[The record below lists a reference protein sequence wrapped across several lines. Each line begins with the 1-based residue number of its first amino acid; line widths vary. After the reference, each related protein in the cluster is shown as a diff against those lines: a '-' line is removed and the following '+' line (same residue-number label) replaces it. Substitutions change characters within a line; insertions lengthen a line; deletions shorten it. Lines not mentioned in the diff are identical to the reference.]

1 MSSKSDASTKIL
13 GFKYQEMVALKECF
27 EAKDGTK
34 IYLEC
39 LGDVSDGK
47 TSTEVKHSI
56 KDNKKLIDT
65 HPDFWKT
72 LSNII
77 TEYDTFRFYDKF
89 VLHTTAEIKKDSIF
103 EKWKESNKTDKKKK
117 ILAVTSNDTI
127 KADYNNVKAFD
138 KKKLENLL
146 EKFEIKANQKS
157 AKEYYKDILLEHP
170 AVTNTIEPKDREEF
184 ICSIFGYL
192 SFQLVTGKDYTWAI
206 DIDSFK
212 ENFRSYAKKYQIEDL
227 SFPISNATKDSVSKN
242 NFHFV
247 KALKDIGYDKKIGRS
262 MDNYLRAN
270 ESRIKMIE
278 TRTSLCENLDSFDD
292 DIKDFTLELKD
303 SHIDQITEQC
313 DTNEKSKRFFDDSI
327 IKVSSKTKIEGVTNT
342 SSYYPKGRLLH
353 NVEIKAVDINLKSED
368 ESK

>member
-39 LGDVSDGK
+39 LGDISDGE

-56 KDNKKLIDT
+56 KDDKKLIDT

-77 TEYDTFRFYDKF
+77 TEYDTFRFYDRF
-89 VLHTTAEIKKDSIF
+89 ILHTTAEIKTGSIF
-103 EKWKESNKTDKKKK
+103 EKWKELKKTDKKKK

-127 KADYNNVKAFD
+127 KAYYNNIKAFD
-138 KKKLENLL
+138 KKELENLL
-146 EKFEIKANQKS
+146 EKFEIKANQES

-170 AVTNTIEPKDREEF
+170 AVTNHIEPKNREEY
-184 ICSIFGYL
+184 ICFLFGYISL
-192 SFQLVTGKDYTWAI
+192 QLINSTDYIWEI
-206 DIDSFK
+206 VIDSFR
-212 ENFRSYAKKYQIEDL
+212 ENSRSFANRYKIDDL
-227 SFPISNATKDSVSKN
+227 NFPISKATSDDSTKI

-247 KALKDIGYDKKIGRS
+247 NELNNIQYQKKIGKA
-262 MDNYLRAN
+262 MDNYLKAS
-270 ESRIKMIE
+270 ESQRKMIE
-278 TRTSLCENLDSFDD
+278 ARTSLSENLDNYDEV
-292 DIKDFTLELKD
+292 IKDVVLELKD
-303 SHIDQITEQC
+303 SHLDQLTDKC
-313 DTNEKSKRFFDDSI
+313 DTNEKSRRFFDDSI
-327 IKVSSKTKIEGVTNT
+327 SQISSKTTIEGIRNIRP
-342 SSYYPKGRLLH
+342 YYPKGRLLH
-353 NVEIKAVDINLKSED
+353 NVEIKTIDINLKLED